1 MRLLDIA
8 KMAFHNLRRRPG
20 RSLLNL
26 LGITLGATIIL
37 LTAAGSDGIKK
48 SLHSLLEK
56 SEFTRKVIVNFESMV
71 KASDLK
77 ESDWR
82 IDADIEAERKE
93 RLEDSLKT
101 YVLRAKRRELGRW
114 RMISPD
120 TLKEFEKIE
129 SALDVVPTV
138 RLEFDFVHGQ
148 FNQAA
153 NGSGISPGSIGLP
166 DRIIAGQMI
175 GDDDLNQVL
184 IHELLAYQMGYVTQ
198 EQLESLIG
206 SEFTASFA
214 PDGQKNELA
223 KLLKALD
230 SGNLDG
236 LLKNQTDL
244 LAAVRGLVGDTD
256 LGSLTNTQKRSIR
269 SVLKTMVPQSSEE
282 PANVQRTFTIKGI
295 YHNMG
300 DTDLFSV
307 FKRFTFDPSQ
317 PVLFHY
323 RTATELQLSTRGR
336 KYFHNATIFVDSF
349 QSLESVEKEVKE
361 LGFRTSSARDMLA
374 QIDQRIK
381 DISRAI
387 YFIALSVLVITA
399 VAISN
404 ALIVSVAERTQEF
417 GIMKSLGARTKHIV
431 WLMLIEGA
439 LLGAAGG
446 ALAVLLSFAISK
458 VGQGYLRQYLEG
470 RVNQP
475 VTGDLISFSP
485 IWIAIAILA
494 GMIVCALASVIPAW
508 RAARLDPVVAMRK
521 N

>member
-1 MRLLDIA
+1 M
-8 KMAFHNLRRRPG
+8 
-20 RSLLNL
+20 
-26 LGITLGATIIL
+26 
-37 LTAAGSDGIKK
+37 
-48 SLHSLLEK
+48 
-56 SEFTRKVIVNFESMV
+56 
-71 KASDLK
+71 
-77 ESDWR
+77 
-82 IDADIEAERKE
+82 
-93 RLEDSLKT
+93 
-101 YVLRAKRRELGRW
+101 
-114 RMISPD
+114 
-120 TLKEFEKIE
+120 
-129 SALDVVPTV
+129 
-138 RLEFDFVHGQ
+138 
-148 FNQAA
+148 
-153 NGSGISPGSIGLP
+153 
-166 DRIIAGQMI
+166 
-175 GDDDLNQVL
+175 
-184 IHELLAYQMGYVTQ
+184 
-198 EQLESLIG
+198 
-206 SEFTASFA
+206 
-214 PDGQKNELA
+214 
-223 KLLKALD
+223 
-230 SGNLDG
+230 
-236 LLKNQTDL
+236 
-244 LAAVRGLVGDTD
+244 
-256 LGSLTNTQKRSIR
+256 
-269 SVLKTMVPQSSEE
+269 
-282 PANVQRTFTIKGI
+282 
-295 YHNMG
+295 
-300 DTDLFSV
+300 
-307 FKRFTFDPSQ
+307 
-317 PVLFHY
+317 
-323 RTATELQLSTRGR
+323 QLSTRGR

-399 VAISN
+399 IAISN

-475 VTGDLISFSP
+475 VAGDLISFSP